1 MEEYLLSHIL
11 DLARQSK
18 RKGKTFFSDFLGV
31 SEQGSLAN
39 ILQGE
44 TIEGTPFLSFGG
56 HQEAERKM
64 IAFFPSE
71 EEKQALLAA
80 ADAVKE
86 EGGDEEDEGGDDL
99 GF

>member
-44 TIEGTPFLSFGG
+44 TIEGTHS
-56 HQEAERKM
+56 
-64 IAFFPSE
+64 FPS
-71 EEKQALLAA
+71 AA
-80 ADAVKE
+80 IKKRR
-86 EGGDEEDEGGDDL
+86 GR
-99 GF
+99 

>member
-18 RKGKTFFSDFLGV
+18 QKEKTFFSDFLGV

-56 HQEAERKM
+56 HQEAVQRGYL
-64 IAFFPSE
+64 S
-71 EEKQALLAA
+71 
-80 ADAVKE
+80 AVR
-86 EGGDEEDEGGDDL
+86 GFVPARDL
-99 GF
+99 GDHRRSQLV